1 MTDKMNYKSAIS
13 WFKEFENDIE
23 NDNAIKENN
32 YMKRNLPWVE
42 RFRPNNLKDII
53 SPTDTISEFENFIDK
68 KQFPH
73 MILYGPPGTGKT
85 STIMACA
92 KELYGKNINT
102 MLLVINA
109 SEERGIQIIRDKVK
123 NFSMTKGIFL
133 KKDAPVFKIVVL
145 DEADSMTIDA
155 QAILR
160 SVIEK
165 HTKNVRFCLICNY
178 ISKINPAIKS
188 RCTLFRFA
196 PLNLKNITD
205 RINDINKILKINIKS
220 DGINMLY
227 KISNGD
233 MRKLLNNMQA
243 IVSIFP
249 VVDADTVSKFANYPS
264 NSNIRKI
271 YKLLFNNSFKESFIK
286 INDIVTENHYN
297 ISDLIKELSEILI
310 EKFINDKIESKS
322 FENIIKKLS
331 DIETNI
337 ALSCNIKI
345 QLQSII
351 GIFIIN

>member
-13 WFKEFENDIE
+13 WFREFENDVD
-23 NDNAIKENN
+23 DNYTDENN
-32 YMKRNLPWVE
+32 YSKRNLPWVE
-42 RFRPNNLKDII
+42 RFRPHTLDDVLSTSDN
-53 SPTDTISEFENFIDK
+53 ISEFKTFIEK

-85 STIMACA
+85 STIKACA
-92 KELYGKNINT
+92 RQLYGKNINT
-102 MLLVINA
+102 MLLIINA

-188 RCTLFRFA
+188 RCTPFRFA
-196 PLNLKNITD
+196 PLNLKNITL
-205 RINDINKILKINIKS
+205 RINNINKILKLNIKP

-243 IVSIFP
+243 TSSIFP
-249 VVDADTVSKFANYPS
+249 VINEENVSKFANYPS
-264 NSNIRKI
+264 ISNIKKI
-271 YKLLFNNSFKESFIK
+271 YKILNESSFKESFEQINK
-286 INDIVTENHYN
+286 IIEDNHYN
-297 ISDLIKELSEILI
+297 ISDLIKELGEITTT
-310 EKFINDKIESKS
+310 KFINDEIPHSS
-322 FENIIKKLS
+322 FENIIRKLS

-337 ALSCNIKI
+337 ALSCNPKI

-351 GIFIIN
+351 GIFIMN